1 MPEIVI
7 TDTSC
12 LILLAKINEFE
23 LLRTC
28 YPSVVVTEEVAKEFG
43 EALPQWIKI
52 KGSRDKS
59 LQKTLEQLIDIGEA
73 SSIALAFE
81 MPDSLLIIDDRIARR
96 LAKSLGFKVT
106 GTLGVIVQAK
116 KRGTIASVKPI
127 LVKIAATDFR
137 VSQKLITKILDSSGE
152 NQ

>member
-1 MPEIVI
+1 MPEIII

-12 LILLAKINEFE
+12 LILLTKINEIE
-23 LLRTC
+23 LLNAC
-28 YPSVVVTEEVAKEFG
+28 YPLVVVTAEVAKEFG
-43 EALPQWIKI
+43 ETLPKWIKI
-52 KGSRDKS
+52 KEVHDKS
-59 LQKTLEQLIDIGEA
+59 LQKTLNQFIDTGEA
-73 SSIALAFE
+73 SALTLAFE
-81 MPDSLLIIDDRIARR
+81 TPDSLLIIDDRIARR

-116 KRGTIASVKPI
+116 KRGKIASVKPI

-137 VSQKLITKILDSSGE
+137 VSQKLITKILDSTGE